1 MAKEGKGAFHVTIV
15 DNETGRVL
23 VDEKATVIIG
33 AVAPYGKDKGIG
45 VTCVHGSMEEILSTI
60 KASREAADEALSRL
74 LDEALSRLPDE
85 AQVVDLL
92 DRLISLNKRGE
103 EERNA

>member
-1 MAKEGKGAFHVTIV
+1 MAKERKGAFHVTIV

-45 VTCVHGSMEEILSTI
+45 VTCVHGSMKEILSTI
-60 KASREAADEALSRL
+60 KASREAA
-74 LDEALSRLPDE
+74 DEALSRLPDE

>member
-1 MAKEGKGAFHVTIV
+1 MAKERKGAFHITIV

-74 LDEALSRLPDE
+74 PDE

-103 EERNA
+103 KERNA

>member
-15 DNETGRVL
+15 DNERGRVL

-74 LDEALSRLPDE
+74 PDE

>member
-1 MAKEGKGAFHVTIV
+1 MAKERKGAFHITIV

-74 LDEALSRLPDE
+74 PDE

>member
-74 LDEALSRLPDE
+74 PDE

>member
-1 MAKEGKGAFHVTIV
+1 MAKERKGAFHVTIV

-23 VDEKATVIIG
+23 VDEKATVIIV

-74 LDEALSRLPDE
+74 PDE

>member
-1 MAKEGKGAFHVTIV
+1 MAKEKKGAFHITIV
-15 DNETGRVL
+15 DNKTGTVM
-23 VDEKATVIIG
+23 VDEEATVIIG
-33 AVAPYGKDKGIG
+33 AVAPHGKDKGIG
-45 VTCVHGSMEEILSTI
+45 ITCVHGPMGEILSTI
-60 KASREAADEALSRL
+60 KESRDAAN
-74 LDEALSRLPDE
+74 EALSRLPDE

>member
-1 MAKEGKGAFHVTIV
+1 MAKERKGAFHVTIV

-23 VDEKATVIIG
+23 VDEMATVIIG

-45 VTCVHGSMEEILSTI
+45 VTCMHCSMKEILSTI
-60 KASREAADEALSRL
+60 KASREAA
-74 LDEALSRLPDE
+74 DEALSRLPDE

>member
-1 MAKEGKGAFHVTIV
+1 MAKDKKGAFHITIV

-74 LDEALSRLPDE
+74 PDE

>member
-45 VTCVHGSMEEILSTI
+45 VTCMHGSMEEILSTI
-60 KASREAADEALSRL
+60 KASREAA
-74 LDEALSRLPDE
+74 DEALSRLPDE

>member
-1 MAKEGKGAFHVTIV
+1 MAKERKGAFHVTIV

-74 LDEALSRLPDE
+74 PDE

>member
-1 MAKEGKGAFHVTIV
+1 MAKERKRAYHVTNV
-15 DNETGRVL
+15 NTETGRVL

-74 LDEALSRLPDE
+74 PDE

>member
-74 LDEALSRLPDE
+74 PDE

-103 EERNA
+103 KERNA

>member
-1 MAKEGKGAFHVTIV
+1 MAKEKKGAFHITIV

-74 LDEALSRLPDE
+74 PDE

>member
-1 MAKEGKGAFHVTIV
+1 MAKERKGAFHITIV
-15 DNETGRVL
+15 DNETGKVL

-74 LDEALSRLPDE
+74 PDE

>member
-1 MAKEGKGAFHVTIV
+1 MAKERKGAFHVTIV

-60 KASREAADEALSRL
+60 KASREAADK
-74 LDEALSRLPDE
+74 ALSRLPDE

-103 EERNA
+103 KERNA

>member
-1 MAKEGKGAFHVTIV
+1 MAKERKGAFHVTIV

-74 LDEALSRLPDE
+74 PDE

-103 EERNA
+103 KERNA

>member
-1 MAKEGKGAFHVTIV
+1 MAKEGKGAFHITIV

-74 LDEALSRLPDE
+74 PDE